1 MLGSPMAGDIHTASY
16 PHPVVRFEVIEEAL
30 QRAEAAGA
38 ADQAA
43 MQADR
48 QHLRRFRAFFVEHVE
63 RITQV
68 LEERLAM
75 IENGIF
81 VEAKQQESGVPSMA
95 IIILVGLGLATLM
108 IGNASFL
115 GFALL
120 FIGVGLIA
128 RDRLLRHKKSVT
140 GRLKTGRLKTEH
152 LESNQLEEN
161 KPKQQQAPD
170 DETWN

>member
-1 MLGSPMAGDIHTASY
+1 MDGSVVAVIAISSVAS
-16 PHPVVRFEVIEEAL
+16 VVILAMVFNFIK
-30 QRAEAAGA
+30 
-38 ADQAA
+38 DQQK
-43 MQADR
+43 MK
-48 QHLRRFRAFFVEHVE
+48 HK
-63 RITQV
+63 
-68 LEERLAM
+68 ERLAM

-140 GRLKTGRLKTEH
+140 GRLKTGRLKTGH
-152 LESNQLEEN
+152 LESNQLEED
-161 KPKQQQAPD
+161 KPKQQQGSD

>member
-1 MLGSPMAGDIHTASY
+1 MDGNVVGVIAIGCVAS
-16 PHPVVRFEVIEEAL
+16 VIILAMVLSFVRGH
-30 QRAEAAGA
+30 QKMR
-38 ADQAA
+38 
-43 MQADR
+43 
-48 QHLRRFRAFFVEHVE
+48 HK
-63 RITQV
+63 
-68 LEERLAM
+68 ERLAM

-140 GRLKTGRLKTEH
+140 GRLKTGH

-161 KPKQQQAPD
+161 RPKQQQAPD
-170 DETWN
+170 DET

>member
-1 MLGSPMAGDIHTASY
+1 MDGSVVAVIAISCVAS
-16 PHPVVRFEVIEEAL
+16 VVIL
-30 QRAEAAGA
+30 
-38 ADQAA
+38 A
-43 MQADR
+43 MVFNFIKDHQKMK
-48 QHLRRFRAFFVEHVE
+48 HK
-63 RITQV
+63 
-68 LEERLAM
+68 ERLAM

-140 GRLKTGRLKTEH
+140 GRLKTGH

-161 KPKQQQAPD
+161 RPKQQQAPD

>member
-1 MLGSPMAGDIHTASY
+1 MVGSVVAVIAISCVAS
-16 PHPVVRFEVIEEAL
+16 VVFL
-30 QRAEAAGA
+30 
-38 ADQAA
+38 A
-43 MQADR
+43 MVFNFIKDHQKMK
-48 QHLRRFRAFFVEHVE
+48 HK
-63 RITQV
+63 
-68 LEERLAM
+68 ERLAM

>member
-1 MLGSPMAGDIHTASY
+1 MVGSVVALIAISCVAS
-16 PHPVVRFEVIEEAL
+16 VVIL
-30 QRAEAAGA
+30 
-38 ADQAA
+38 A
-43 MQADR
+43 MVFNFIKDHQKMK
-48 QHLRRFRAFFVEHVE
+48 HK
-63 RITQV
+63 
-68 LEERLAM
+68 ERLAM

>member
-1 MLGSPMAGDIHTASY
+1 MDGSVVAVIAISSVAS
-16 PHPVVRFEVIEEAL
+16 VVILAMVFNFIK
-30 QRAEAAGA
+30 
-38 ADQAA
+38 DQQK
-43 MQADR
+43 MK
-48 QHLRRFRAFFVEHVE
+48 HK
-63 RITQV
+63 
-68 LEERLAM
+68 ERLAM

>member
-1 MLGSPMAGDIHTASY
+1 MVGSVVAVIAISCVAS
-16 PHPVVRFEVIEEAL
+16 VVIL
-30 QRAEAAGA
+30 
-38 ADQAA
+38 A
-43 MQADR
+43 MVFNFIKDHQKMK
-48 QHLRRFRAFFVEHVE
+48 HK
-63 RITQV
+63 
-68 LEERLAM
+68 ERLAM

-152 LESNQLEEN
+152 LESNQLEEY

>member
-1 MLGSPMAGDIHTASY
+1 MVGSVVAVIAISCVAS
-16 PHPVVRFEVIEEAL
+16 VVIL
-30 QRAEAAGA
+30 
-38 ADQAA
+38 A
-43 MQADR
+43 MVFNFIKDHQKMK
-48 QHLRRFRAFFVEHVE
+48 HK
-63 RITQV
+63 
-68 LEERLAM
+68 ERLAM

-140 GRLKTGRLKTEH
+140 GRLKTGRLKTGH
-152 LESNQLEEN
+152 LESNQLEED
-161 KPKQQQAPD
+161 KPKQQQASD

>member
-1 MLGSPMAGDIHTASY
+1 MDGSVVAVIAISSVAS
-16 PHPVVRFEVIEEAL
+16 VVILAMVFNFIK
-30 QRAEAAGA
+30 
-38 ADQAA
+38 DQQK
-43 MQADR
+43 MK
-48 QHLRRFRAFFVEHVE
+48 HK
-63 RITQV
+63 
-68 LEERLAM
+68 ERLAM

-140 GRLKTGRLKTEH
+140 GRLKTEH

-170 DETWN
+170 DETWNQSQPGE

>member
-1 MLGSPMAGDIHTASY
+1 MVGSVVAVIAISCVAS
-16 PHPVVRFEVIEEAL
+16 VVIL
-30 QRAEAAGA
+30 
-38 ADQAA
+38 A
-43 MQADR
+43 MVFNFIKDHQKMK
-48 QHLRRFRAFFVEHVE
+48 HK
-63 RITQV
+63 
-68 LEERLAM
+68 ERLAM

-140 GRLKTGRLKTEH
+140 GRLKTGRLKTEQ

-170 DETWN
+170 DATWN

>member
-1 MLGSPMAGDIHTASY
+1 MVGSVVAVIAISCVAS
-16 PHPVVRFEVIEEAL
+16 VVIL
-30 QRAEAAGA
+30 
-38 ADQAA
+38 A
-43 MQADR
+43 MVFNFIKDHQKMK
-48 QHLRRFRAFFVEHVE
+48 HK
-63 RITQV
+63 
-68 LEERLAM
+68 ERLAM

-128 RDRLLRHKKSVT
+128 RDRLLRHKKV
-140 GRLKTGRLKTEH
+140 
-152 LESNQLEEN
+152 
-161 KPKQQQAPD
+161 
-170 DETWN
+170 

>member
-1 MLGSPMAGDIHTASY
+1 MDGSVVAVIAISCVAS
-16 PHPVVRFEVIEEAL
+16 VVIL
-30 QRAEAAGA
+30 
-38 ADQAA
+38 A
-43 MQADR
+43 MVFNFIKDHQKMK
-48 QHLRRFRAFFVEHVE
+48 HK
-63 RITQV
+63 
-68 LEERLAM
+68 ERLAM

-140 GRLKTGRLKTEH
+140 GRLKTGH

-161 KPKQQQAPD
+161 RPKQLQVPD
-170 DETWN
+170 DET

>member
-1 MLGSPMAGDIHTASY
+1 MDGSVVAVIAISSVAS
-16 PHPVVRFEVIEEAL
+16 VVILAMVFNFIK
-30 QRAEAAGA
+30 
-38 ADQAA
+38 DQQK
-43 MQADR
+43 MK
-48 QHLRRFRAFFVEHVE
+48 HK
-63 RITQV
+63 
-68 LEERLAM
+68 ERLAM

-140 GRLKTGRLKTEH
+140 GRLKTGRLKTGH
-152 LESNQLEEN
+152 LESNQLEED
-161 KPKQQQAPD
+161 KPKQQQASD

>member
-1 MLGSPMAGDIHTASY
+1 MVGSVVAVIAISCVAS
-16 PHPVVRFEVIEEAL
+16 VVILAMVFNFIK
-30 QRAEAAGA
+30 
-38 ADQAA
+38 DQQK
-43 MQADR
+43 MK
-48 QHLRRFRAFFVEHVE
+48 HK
-63 RITQV
+63 
-68 LEERLAM
+68 ERLAM

>member
-1 MLGSPMAGDIHTASY
+1 
-16 PHPVVRFEVIEEAL
+16 
-30 QRAEAAGA
+30 
-38 ADQAA
+38 
-43 MQADR
+43 
-48 QHLRRFRAFFVEHVE
+48 
-63 RITQV
+63 
-68 LEERLAM
+68 M

-170 DETWN
+170 DETWNQSQPGE

>member
-1 MLGSPMAGDIHTASY
+1 MDGNVVGVIAIGCVAS
-16 PHPVVRFEVIEEAL
+16 VIILAMVLSFVRGH
-30 QRAEAAGA
+30 QKMR
-38 ADQAA
+38 
-43 MQADR
+43 
-48 QHLRRFRAFFVEHVE
+48 HK
-63 RITQV
+63 
-68 LEERLAM
+68 ERLAM

-81 VEAKQQESGVPSMA
+81 VEAKQLESGVPSMA

-128 RDRLLRHKKSVT
+128 RDRLLRHKKNVT
-140 GRLKTGRLKTEH
+140 GCLKTGH

-161 KPKQQQAPD
+161 RQKQQQAPD
-170 DETWN
+170 DET

>member
-1 MLGSPMAGDIHTASY
+1 MVGSVVAVIAISCVAS
-16 PHPVVRFEVIEEAL
+16 VVILAIVFNFIKDH
-30 QRAEAAGA
+30 QK
-38 ADQAA
+38 
-43 MQADR
+43 MK
-48 QHLRRFRAFFVEHVE
+48 HK
-63 RITQV
+63 
-68 LEERLAM
+68 ERLAM

>member
-1 MLGSPMAGDIHTASY
+1 MDGNVVGVIAIGCIAS
-16 PHPVVRFEVIEEAL
+16 VIILAMVLSFVRGH
-30 QRAEAAGA
+30 QKMR
-38 ADQAA
+38 
-43 MQADR
+43 
-48 QHLRRFRAFFVEHVE
+48 H
-63 RITQV
+63 
-68 LEERLAM
+68 EERLAM

-170 DETWN
+170 DETWNQSQPGE

>member
-1 MLGSPMAGDIHTASY
+1 MEGSVVAVIAISSVAS
-16 PHPVVRFEVIEEAL
+16 VVILAMVFNFIK
-30 QRAEAAGA
+30 
-38 ADQAA
+38 DQQK
-43 MQADR
+43 MK
-48 QHLRRFRAFFVEHVE
+48 HK
-63 RITQV
+63 
-68 LEERLAM
+68 ERLAM

-140 GRLKTGRLKTEH
+140 GRLKTGRLKTGH
-152 LESNQLEEN
+152 LESNQLEED
-161 KPKQQQAPD
+161 KPKQQQASD

>member
-1 MLGSPMAGDIHTASY
+1 MDGSVVAVIAISSVAS
-16 PHPVVRFEVIEEAL
+16 VVILAMVFNFIK
-30 QRAEAAGA
+30 
-38 ADQAA
+38 DQQK
-43 MQADR
+43 MK
-48 QHLRRFRAFFVEHVE
+48 HK
-63 RITQV
+63 
-68 LEERLAM
+68 ERLAM

-170 DETWN
+170 DETWK

>member
-1 MLGSPMAGDIHTASY
+1 MVGSVVAVIAISSVAS
-16 PHPVVRFEVIEEAL
+16 VVILAIVFNFIK
-30 QRAEAAGA
+30 
-38 ADQAA
+38 DQQK
-43 MQADR
+43 MK
-48 QHLRRFRAFFVEHVE
+48 HK
-63 RITQV
+63 
-68 LEERLAM
+68 ERLAM

>member
-1 MLGSPMAGDIHTASY
+1 MVGSVVAVIAISCVAS
-16 PHPVVRFEVIEEAL
+16 VVIL
-30 QRAEAAGA
+30 
-38 ADQAA
+38 A
-43 MQADR
+43 MVFNFIKDHQKMK
-48 QHLRRFRAFFVEHVE
+48 HK
-63 RITQV
+63 
-68 LEERLAM
+68 ERLAM

-152 LESNQLEEN
+152 LESNQVEEN
-161 KPKQQQAPD
+161 KPTQQQAPD

>member
-1 MLGSPMAGDIHTASY
+1 MDGNVVGVIAIGCVAS
-16 PHPVVRFEVIEEAL
+16 VIILAMVLSFVRGH
-30 QRAEAAGA
+30 QKMR
-38 ADQAA
+38 
-43 MQADR
+43 
-48 QHLRRFRAFFVEHVE
+48 HK
-63 RITQV
+63 
-68 LEERLAM
+68 ERLAM

-128 RDRLLRHKKSVT
+128 RDRLLRHKKNAT
-140 GRLKTGRLKTEH
+140 GRLKTGH

-161 KPKQQQAPD
+161 RPKQQQAPD
-170 DETWN
+170 DET

>member
-1 MLGSPMAGDIHTASY
+1 MDGSVVAVIAISSVAS
-16 PHPVVRFEVIEEAL
+16 VVILAMVFNFIK
-30 QRAEAAGA
+30 
-38 ADQAA
+38 DQQK
-43 MQADR
+43 MK
-48 QHLRRFRAFFVEHVE
+48 HK
-63 RITQV
+63 
-68 LEERLAM
+68 ERLAM

-95 IIILVGLGLATLM
+95 IITLVGLGLATLM

-115 GFALL
+115 GFSLL

-140 GRLKTGRLKTEH
+140 GRLKTGRLKTGH
-152 LESNQLEEN
+152 LESNQLEED
-161 KPKQQQAPD
+161 KLKQQQASD

>member
-1 MLGSPMAGDIHTASY
+1 MVGSVVAVIAISCVAS
-16 PHPVVRFEVIEEAL
+16 VVIL
-30 QRAEAAGA
+30 
-38 ADQAA
+38 A
-43 MQADR
+43 MVFNFIKDHQKMK
-48 QHLRRFRAFFVEHVE
+48 HK
-63 RITQV
+63 
-68 LEERLAM
+68 ERLAM